1 MSAESEQARR
11 ALSST
16 QKRQHTTQSSGHL
29 LKPADSSKQPKRLWK
44 HRKDDCFKFQ
54 QRTARSEGRLD
65 RGRRQLD
72 PASPTGC
79 CNCCCTLLRRRVC
92 WGCSTADLQIVAGI
106 IGSTW
111 GHGEHFF
118 CSFLLATDAV
128 PQCAH
133 TTCLT
138 HCRCC
143 VVIASCYCCCC
154 WWQITLH
161 KQPCSDTFPS
171 LHSATHFVLLCR

>member
-1 MSAESEQARR
+1 LDAAHFRFKDTCKQTSIPLSMSAESEQARR

-106 IGSTW
+106 SGSTW
-111 GHGEHFF
+111 GHGEHIF
-118 CSFLLATDAV
+118 CSFLLATDPV
-128 PQCAH
+128 PQLC
-133 TTCLT
+133 TYNVPDSLQ
-138 HCRCC
+138 
-143 VVIASCYCCCC
+143 V
-154 WWQITLH
+154 L
-161 KQPCSDTFPS
+161 CSDCF
-171 LHSATHFVLLCR
+171 LLLLLLLVADHSP